1 MTNNND
7 NWIFQ
12 FNTFEKA
19 VPGGRIYAK
28 RRSHLNRVNQDLLR
42 QTGHIAYE
50 SSDFKLSE
58 RNSPGTIETAFLD
71 QEGLIYFDGTKDG
84 KLIFQPE
91 QLISHRDQFIK
102 YTSGLN
108 LNASGIAQLIINGL
122 EQGDYYIGQPSSLDS
137 DKYQHASQLGISPS
151 ELR

>member
-1 MTNNND
+1 M
-7 NWIFQ
+7 
-12 FNTFEKA
+12 
-19 VPGGRIYAK
+19 
-28 RRSHLNRVNQDLLR
+28 NQDLLR